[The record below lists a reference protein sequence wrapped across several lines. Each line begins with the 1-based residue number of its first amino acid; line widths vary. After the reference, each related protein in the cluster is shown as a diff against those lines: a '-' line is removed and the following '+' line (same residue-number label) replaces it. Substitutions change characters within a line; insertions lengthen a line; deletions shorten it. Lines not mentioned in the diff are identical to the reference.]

1 MVINI
6 LNICN
11 NIMKSLKKFDNN
23 INVQNYIESH
33 IIKKP
38 NVENPDK
45 KDIIYHRAGDR
56 EIYAYYGS

>member
-11 NIMKSLKKFDNN
+11 NIMKSLKMLDNN
-23 INVQNYIESH
+23 INVQ
-33 IIKKP
+33 IIQKAILLKCR
-38 NVENPDK
+38 NTDK
-45 KDIIYHRAGDR
+45 KDIIYHRVGDR